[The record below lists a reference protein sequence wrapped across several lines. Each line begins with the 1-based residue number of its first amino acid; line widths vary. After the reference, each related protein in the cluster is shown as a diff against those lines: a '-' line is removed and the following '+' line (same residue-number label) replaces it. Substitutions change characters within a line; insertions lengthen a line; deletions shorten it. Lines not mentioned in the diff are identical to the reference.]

1 MDAITLFKQAAKALQ
16 DDPRYLALDAARKA
30 NDADTELQAMIAEF
44 GNLNT
49 AYQQAAMG
57 TPEEQKQVGE
67 LQTKMNDL
75 YGKIMGSATM
85 TAYAEAQQEAEKLI
99 GFIDRIISEAMNGGD
114 PMLVEE
120 NPASCCTGG
129 CSGCSGC
136 SGSCG

>member
-57 TPEEQKQVGE
+57 TPEEQKQIMADR
-67 LQTKMNDL
+67 QRMNVPT
-75 YGKIMGSATM
+75 GKGIFDWKKIKEVADAQGAK
-85 TAYAEAQQEAEKLI
+85 AYI
-99 GFIDRIISEAMNGGD
+99 
-114 PMLVEE
+114 VERE
-120 NPASCCTGG
+120 WDYLDDIFACVKEDYEYLKNNV
-129 CSGCSGC
+129 
-136 SGSCG
+136 